1 MLPESPLSDPQP
13 KDAEVPGL
21 FGSWRR
27 LYALVLAELALLIL
41 LMYLFRRA
49 FE

>member
-1 MLPESPLSDPQP
+1 MQPKSPHSDPQP
-13 KDAEVPGL
+13 KDEEAPRL

-27 LYALVLAELALLIL
+27 LYMMVLGELALLIL
-41 LMYLFRRA
+41 LMYLFRQA

>member
-13 KDAEVPGL
+13 KDAEAPRL